1 MNKKIKYGKWFVL
14 VSAFACCSL
23 SAIVIFMYLNRMGYS
38 MENII
43 PRTIR
48 FLLTAGIFTL
58 IYRGHN
64 WARWLMIIFLSLAV
78 LLMIRNLHSVLVVIM
93 FLVYLMTIIL
103 LLTPNVTAY
112 LKHIKGNSVDE
123 ETSAI

>member
-1 MNKKIKYGKWFVL
+1 
-14 VSAFACCSL
+14 
-23 SAIVIFMYLNRMGYS
+23 

-48 FLLTAGIFTL
+48 FLLTAGIFIL